1 MNKKEQIEISYLIN
15 LIQSDINIH
24 ENLLKDY
31 EIKAKDSIYYFGL
44 SQEKKDRIIYLKSY
58 LTKLKKIYKEQ

>member
-1 MNKKEQIEISYLIN
+1 MNKKEQIEISYLIS

-44 SQEKKDRIIYLKSY
+44 PKYER
-58 LTKLKKIYKEQ
+58 